1 MRARLLLAP
10 VLLAG
15 CGIETLFVNAG
26 HDPYERPASKVM
38 GTAPEE
44 IPPEQMAILDGEGL
58 ELEPFLFE
66 KQGTAFEM
74 RLPSSRYAML
84 RMRARSGNMELR
96 AIVPAVNEES
106 EIAGIDLDARNMTE
120 TLIVEARLSA
130 DGTSLDRVTPEAYLG
145 TRNLIRAGLDT
156 PGSDTQRLLQMV
168 ERFITMKYDPALS
181 ISDPQFFRVPE
192 FCRTTDVEP
201 PCPGTPLEGTD
212 YVRRTSAIEP
222 GFIARNPFDYAG
234 DGVVRNDSIPFD
246 TLLARVAESYR
257 PAGCPDPERIR
268 VVFTVDFNEGAKNGN
283 CGTSDR
289 FKWATDRPGK
299 SMYFVGWIYDGSAG
313 LPPSDINDPQWG
325 ILLGSSTPNVIPM
338 YDDGTNGDE
347 TAGDGI
353 WSIYF
358 DLPKSQ
364 PGRVFRMGYKYTWG
378 TQGAVWSG
386 SEEWPGNSRIL
397 EVVDDNGD
405 DFVYRRD
412 VFGDEATNKDKS
424 NLNLRGTGSIDW
436 TTDLHMC
443 GVPESHENEYDN
455 ASCMCGSVLTP
466 DWIGPLTVTCTQ

>member
-1 MRARLLLAP
+1 MRFSSMGLL
-10 VLLAG
+10 LLAG
-15 CGIETLFVNAG
+15 CGIEGLLLNSG
-26 HDPYERPASKVM
+26 HDAYERPASKVI
-38 GTAPEE
+38 GTAPEQ
-44 IPPEQMAILDGEGL
+44 IPAEQIAIIDGAGT
-58 ELEPFLFE
+58 ELEPFQFE
-66 KQGTAFEM
+66 RQGAGFEM

-84 RMRARSGNMELR
+84 RVRARSGNLELR
-96 AIVPAVNEES
+96 ALVPAVNEES
-106 EIAGIDLDARNMTE
+106 EIAGVDLDARNMTE

-130 DGTSLDRVTPEAYLG
+130 DGSSLGRVTPDAYLG
-145 TRNLIRAGLDT
+145 TRMLIRAGLDMV
-156 PGSDTQRLLQMV
+156 GSETHQLLLMV
-168 ERFITMKYDPALS
+168 ERFIAMKYDPS
-181 ISDPQFFRVPE
+181 ISVMEPQFFNVPV

-201 PCPGTPLEGTD
+201 PCEGTPLEGTD
-212 YVRRTSAIEP
+212 WVRRTSPIDP

-234 DGVVRNDSIPFD
+234 DGLNRNDSEAFD
-246 TLLARVAESYR
+246 GLLARVAQSYR

-283 CGTSDR
+283 CGNINR

-299 SMYFVGWIYDGSAG
+299 SMFFVGWIYDGSAG
-313 LPPSDINDPQWG
+313 LQPSDISDPQYAM
-325 ILLGSSTPNVIPM
+325 LMGSSTPNVIPM

-347 TAGDGI
+347 TAGDNI

-358 DLPKSQ
+358 DLPRAQ

-405 DFVYRRD
+405 DFVYRHD

-424 NLNLRGTGSIDW
+424 NLSNRGTGSIDW
-436 TTDLHMC
+436 TTDLHGC
-443 GVPESHENEYDN
+443 GTPESHENEFDN
-455 ASCMCGSVLTP
+455 NSCMCGSVLTP